1 MLVYPSITPLPQ
13 YKERDSVDPLLD
25 DLLEV
30 EDMYTTVL
38 YNDEVSYCTLRPA
51 HVGLAPQST
60 IWLPVQLKNLF
71 GILLVLPKREI
82 ML

>member
-38 YNDEVSYCTLRPA
+38 YNDEVSCYTFCLADVALLPTGSLLGRP
-51 HVGLAPQST
+51 GS
-60 IWLPVQLKNLF
+60 LKRPKPLLGSLF
-71 GILLVLPKREI
+71 RSLFV
-82 ML
+82 

>member
-38 YNDEVSYCTLRPA
+38 YNDEVSYCTLRLA
-51 HVGLAPQST
+51 EVGFAPSST
-60 IWLPVQLKNLF
+60 IWFHFQNVF
-71 GILLVLPKREI
+71 GIP
-82 ML
+82 